1 MTSEVIAVPFW
12 LWAVT
17 STLGGMSG
25 AMHAAR
31 KQMDVFGTLVVAVG
45 MSVMAGVI
53 RDLCLGR
60 VPAFLYTPIVGYA
73 FLGGIAGYALSWAIK
88 YANRTIFILDT
99 LLLGAW
105 VVLGVQLGLAYG
117 LNPMSSILMGVIT
130 AVGGGVFRDLLCRDI
145 PTAFSPVQFETASAV
160 LVAVLYIAVDAIVP
174 LQSLAEAVA
183 ITGAIAI
190 RIAAL
195 RYRWHSISAVEL
207 SERLRGRRA
216 NYDPQT
222 GTITI
227 MKVQPVRR

>member
-1 MTSEVIAVPFW
+1 VTDEIIAVPFW

-17 STLGGMSG
+17 TTLGGMSG

-31 KQMDVFGTLVVAVG
+31 KRMDVFGTLVVAVG
-45 MSVMAGVI
+45 MSVMAGVL

-60 VPAFLYTPIVGYA
+60 VPAFLYTSIVGYA
-73 FLGGIAGYALSWAIK
+73 FLGGIAGYVLSWLMQ
-88 YANRTIFILDT
+88 YVNRTIFVLDT
-99 LLLGAW
+99 LLIGAW

-117 LNPMSSILMGVIT
+117 LNAMAAVVMGVIT

-160 LVAVLYIAVDAIVP
+160 LVAVLFVVADSVLAVRPV
-174 LQSLAEAVA
+174 AEAIA

-195 RYRWHSISAVEL
+195 RFRWHSISAVEL
-207 SERLRGRRA
+207 SERLRGRHA
-216 NYDPQT
+216 SYDPQT
-222 GTITI
+222 GTITV
-227 MKVQPVRR
+227 MRVPARR